1 MFHHNDPEHLER
13 QILRHGPGVI
23 LVDTIYSTNGS
34 VCPLREIADIAA
46 ARGCVLVVDES
57 HSLGTHGPNGEGL
70 VVELGLV
77 NRVHFRTASLAKAF
91 AARAGFIACAAH
103 FAEYFKFESLPAIFS
118 STLLPH
124 EVAGLAATLE
134 VIRTEGWRREKLRT
148 NSVYLREG
156 LDDLGYNLNESRSH
170 IISLESGTEQQT
182 IVLRD
187 ALEERGIF
195 GSVFCAPATPKNRSM
210 VRLSLH
216 CALKQHE
223 LDRVLDACREI
234 RSKTG
239 FDQWASTR
247 RRRNEERT
255 DSATAESAHA

>member
-1 MFHHNDPEHLER
+1 MPICR
-13 QILRHGPGVI
+13 RTCRSGRA
-23 LVDTIYSTNGS
+23 S
-34 VCPLREIADIAA
+34 A

-70 VVELGLV
+70 VVELGLE

-134 VIRTEGWRREKLRT
+134 VIRTEGWRREKLRA
-148 NSVYLREG
+148 NSVY
-156 LDDLGYNLNESRSH
+156 
-170 IISLESGTEQQT
+170 
-182 IVLRD
+182 LRD

-223 LDRVLDACREI
+223 LDRVLDACRDI

-239 FDQWASTR
+239 FDQWPSTR

-255 DSATAESAHA
+255 GSAIAESAHA